1 MKMSVYA
8 VYDKAVNAFLQPFYA
23 RSAGEA
29 IRSFGE
35 LARDNNTNVGRHPTD
50 FVLFGLGE
58 YDDASGMFNC
68 QEPMRMLGAQEML
81 GMIEG
86 SANNV

>member
-1 MKMSVYA
+1 MKLQVYA

-50 FVLFGLGE
+50 FLLFGLGE
-58 YDDASGMFNC
+58 YDDATGLFHC
-68 QEPMRMLGAQEML
+68 QEPMRMLSASEML
-81 GMIEG
+81 GQIEG
-86 SANNV
+86 SSTNV